1 MKGLLPLLHV
11 LKLLN
16 GLLSMTLSLFPRN
29 NWTFSSQDGPATISS
44 LKVLETTE
52 RYSQSMDAQFII
64 IAQA

>member
-1 MKGLLPLLHV
+1 MKVPLPLLHA

-16 GLLSMTLSLFPRN
+16 GLLSMTHSLFPRN
-29 NWTFSSQDGPATISS
+29 NWTFSGQDGPATLSL

-52 RYSQSMDAQFII
+52 QYSQSMDAQFII